1 MTSLFCTRG
10 DWQAPP
16 VAWGPSSLE
25 GGSFGERGNIAIRP
39 QTAYY
44 LSWKGWKP
52 TILKGAKPTD
62 LPVEQP
68 TKLELVIHLKTAKA
82 LGLTIPPSHL
92 ARADEVRSSDRF
104 VPKLCPT
111 SARSGAFPITHIS
124 QCCCSTCLLFVAK
137 LRAIGC
143 FHV

>member
-10 DWQAPP
+10 DWQPPP

-68 TKLELVIHLKTAKA
+68 TKLELMIHLKTAKA

-92 ARADEVRSSDRF
+92 ARADEVR
-104 VPKLCPT
+104 PPTGLCP
-111 SARSGAFPITHIS
+111 SCAQLQHAQAHSRSLTY